1 MVTLRVEK
9 DCAEKH
15 IRDVEKIGESFL
27 KERNGLL
34 ECSDKKRVQK
44 EVEIVKLNEKVTKLE
59 EGVATFMAGKGHAE
73 TDFKQVKK
81 SMLEERDKFKD

>member
-15 IRDVEKIGESFL
+15 IREVEKREESLL
-27 KERNGLL
+27 KERNDILG
-34 ECSDKKRVQK
+34 CSDKERVQK

-59 EGVATFMAGKGHAE
+59 EGVATLLAGKEHAE
-73 TDFKQVKK
+73 NEFKQVKK
-81 SMLEERDKFKD
+81 SMLE

>member
-15 IRDVEKIGESFL
+15 IRDVEKREESLL
-27 KERNGLL
+27 KERNDLL
-34 ECSDKKRVQK
+34 ECSDKERVQK

-59 EGVATFMAGKGHAE
+59 EGVATLLAGKEHAE
-73 TDFKQVKK
+73 TEFKQVKK
-81 SMLEERDKFKD
+81 SMLE